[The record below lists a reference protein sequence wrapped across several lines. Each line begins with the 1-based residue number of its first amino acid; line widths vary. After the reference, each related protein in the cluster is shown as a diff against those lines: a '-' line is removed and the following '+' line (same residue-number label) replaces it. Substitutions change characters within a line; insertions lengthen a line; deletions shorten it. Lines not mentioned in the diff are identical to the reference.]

1 MVDFFLLSDAGRDGV
16 RLHQEEGVGDTGVDD
31 ILHICNVDS
40 EPKMSSTDN
49 TIFIVHCIVGF
60 FPPFIALLCIQDRRC
75 IETGN

>member
-1 MVDFFLLSDAGRDGV
+1 MVDFFLLSDAGREGV
-16 RLHQEEGVGDTGVDD
+16 RLHQEEGVGDTGVED

>member
-1 MVDFFLLSDAGRDGV
+1 MVDFFLLSDAGREGV

-60 FPPFIALLCIQDRRC
+60 FPPFIALLCIQYRRC